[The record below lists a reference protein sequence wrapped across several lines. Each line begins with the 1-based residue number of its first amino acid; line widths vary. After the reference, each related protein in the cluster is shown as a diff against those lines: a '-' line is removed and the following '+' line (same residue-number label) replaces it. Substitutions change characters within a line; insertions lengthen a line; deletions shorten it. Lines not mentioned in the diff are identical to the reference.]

1 MKALK
6 GIGTGITIITS
17 TAIAA
22 AGLVVASFAFN
33 GSLEFPTLLGLFAG
47 SGDPEITTSLV
58 MRKLETAS
66 DLTTARMTYTGI
78 TSFNDGNI
86 PILNETE
93 AYVMYSAEI
102 SAGIDMNDVHVVELT
117 DDKVVIEIPEIVIQ
131 SAHVDA
137 SSVDVFEV
145 RNSMFG
151 SFDNEELL
159 DIISDVEEG
168 LLDDASDPSNEEF
181 MSFRNTARTQI
192 ESIFECIL
200 ADSVG
205 DRTIEFRSVTDN
217 ELVSQTEISPEKP
230 EGLGFEGRR

>member
-6 GIGTGITIITS
+6 GIGTGITIIIS
-17 TAIAA
+17 TVIAA
-22 AGLVVASFAFN
+22 VGLVVASFAFN
-33 GSLEFPTLLGLFAG
+33 GSLEFPTLLGLFTG

-78 TSFNDGNI
+78 TSFKDGDI
-86 PILNETE
+86 PVLNATE

-102 SAGIDMNDVHVVELT
+102 SAGINMNDVHVVELT
-117 DDKVVIEIPEIVIQ
+117 DDRVVIEIPEIVIQ
-131 SAHVDA
+131 SVHVDA
-137 SSVDVFEV
+137 NSVDVYEV
-145 RNSMFG
+145 RDSIFG
-151 SFDNEELL
+151 SFDNDELL
-159 DIISDVEEG
+159 DIISDVEED
-168 LLDDASDPSNEEF
+168 LLDDASDPSNDEF

-205 DRTIEFRSVTDN
+205 DRTIEFRTASDDSFDSQA
-217 ELVSQTEISPEKP
+217 ELTPEKSD
-230 EGLGFEGRR
+230 GLGFEGRG

>member
-17 TAIAA
+17 TVIAA

-33 GSLEFPTLLGLFAG
+33 GSLEFPMLLDLFTG
-47 SGDPEITTSLV
+47 SREPEITTSLV

-78 TSFNDGNI
+78 TSFDDGNI
-86 PILNETE
+86 PILNKTE
-93 AYVMYSAEI
+93 VYVMYSAVI
-102 SAGIDMNDVHVVELT
+102 SAGIDMNDVHVVEIT

-131 SAHVDA
+131 SAHVDVNT
-137 SSVDVFEV
+137 VDVFEV
-145 RNSMFG
+145 QDSIFG
-151 SFDNEELL
+151 SFDNDELL
-159 DIISDVEEG
+159 DIISDVEED
-168 LLDDASDPSNEEF
+168 LLDDASDPSNDEF

-200 ADSVG
+200 ADSIG
-205 DRTIEFRSVTDN
+205 DRTVEFRTASDN
-217 ELVSQTEISPEKP
+217 VPDTQAEVSPEKP
-230 EGLGFEGRR
+230 EGFDFEGRG